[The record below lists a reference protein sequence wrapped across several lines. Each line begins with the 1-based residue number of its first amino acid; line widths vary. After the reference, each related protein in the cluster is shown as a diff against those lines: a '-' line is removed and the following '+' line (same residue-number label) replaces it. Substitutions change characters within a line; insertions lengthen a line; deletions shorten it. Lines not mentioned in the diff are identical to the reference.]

1 MIPIICLLFQISPE
15 SESFDNLKAVWLQC
29 FFKFPIVQPRD
40 EASLVV
46 MGEEAY
52 MVGGIGQSSVEVTI
66 MMLIRMLMRMVMVT
80 KL

>member
-1 MIPIICLLFQISPE
+1 M
-15 SESFDNLKAVWLQC
+15 
-29 FFKFPIVQPRD
+29 
-40 EASLVV
+40 VV

-66 MMLIRMLMRMVMVT
+66 MMLMLMRMVMVT

>member
-1 MIPIICLLFQISPE
+1 M
-15 SESFDNLKAVWLQC
+15 
-29 FFKFPIVQPRD
+29 
-40 EASLVV
+40 VV

-66 MMLIRMLMRMVMVT
+66 MMLMMLMMLMRMVVVT

>member
-1 MIPIICLLFQISPE
+1 MKV
-15 SESFDNLKAVWLQC
+15 FDNLITVWLQC
-29 FFKFPIVQPRD
+29 FFFEFLTVQPRD

-66 MMLIRMLMRMVMVT
+66 MMLMRMVMVT

>member
-1 MIPIICLLFQISPE
+1 M
-15 SESFDNLKAVWLQC
+15 
-29 FFKFPIVQPRD
+29 
-40 EASLVV
+40 VV

-66 MMLIRMLMRMVMVT
+66 MMLMRMVVVT

>member
-1 MIPIICLLFQISPE
+1 MKVVDHLIAVRLQFQ
-15 SESFDNLKAVWLQC
+15 
-29 FFKFPIVQPRD
+29 IVQPRD

-52 MVGGIGQSSVEVTI
+52 MVGGIGQSSVEVMRI
-66 MMLIRMLMRMVMVT
+66 MMMAMMLMMIVMMLLVMLMRMVMVT

>member
-1 MIPIICLLFQISPE
+1 MKVVDHLIAVRLQFQ
-15 SESFDNLKAVWLQC
+15 
-29 FFKFPIVQPRD
+29 IVQPRD

-46 MGEEAY
+46 MGEEAF